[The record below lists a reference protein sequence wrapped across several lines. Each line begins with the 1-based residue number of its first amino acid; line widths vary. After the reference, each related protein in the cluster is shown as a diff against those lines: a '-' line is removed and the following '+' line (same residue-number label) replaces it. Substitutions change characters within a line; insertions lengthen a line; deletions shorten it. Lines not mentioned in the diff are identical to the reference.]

1 MFKLFE
7 LTLAVGNFLNDDTA
21 KGDACGFKID
31 VMEKCLDIKSA
42 DNKSNLLMYI
52 IT

>member
-1 MFKLFE
+1 MLKLFE

-21 KGDACGFKID
+21 KGDAWGFKVD